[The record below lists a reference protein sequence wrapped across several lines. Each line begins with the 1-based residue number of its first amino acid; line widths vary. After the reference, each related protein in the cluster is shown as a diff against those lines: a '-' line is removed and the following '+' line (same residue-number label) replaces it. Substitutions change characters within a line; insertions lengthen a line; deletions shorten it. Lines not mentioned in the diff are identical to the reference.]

1 MVIGGL
7 LVRGNLLMCS
17 IWMIR
22 YVCVCVRVC
31 YICVRYYSKGIRS
44 GCYSS
49 VCVCVF
55 SFRVLNERV
64 RNLGIGKYIF
74 LKVVILLLKRFDD

>member
-1 MVIGGL
+1 MVLGGL

-22 YVCVCVRVC
+22 YVCVCACLLYLCQILFEGYSVRMLFV
-31 YICVRYYSKGIRS
+31 G
-44 GCYSS
+44 
-49 VCVCVF
+49 VCVF